1 MNVRTHRV
9 DPLEATM
16 IPRHAAGTLRLRSSA
31 RAIGLATLGLA
42 VLGPLMLAGC
52 ANRNAPDAA
61 AASSRNAATNATSA
75 TAATNATGAAN
86 ARDAAVAATAADAG
100 KTLPSIGPGT
110 SPGSPAPYPG
120 SAPPPAADPDTT
132 PAESAP
138 RLHVDRDYGFS
149 ITVPARVELRETFTA
164 SALDSAQWQYGATAP
179 TSGSARVALVLP
191 GSNNITTAEL
201 RVGVSMAPNSV
212 RQCVQI
218 PAGAQKQPGTV
229 TLDRVGFTNFRQEDA
244 GMNHFLTADS
254 YRAVQ
259 KGRCY
264 AIDLLV
270 YGTNPQVYNPPAT
283 SPFTREQARIQ
294 LQKMLPGFR
303 FLR

>member
-1 MNVRTHRV
+1 
-9 DPLEATM
+9 L
-16 IPRHAAGTLRLRSSA
+16 AAL
-31 RAIGLATLGLA
+31 
-42 VLGPLMLAGC
+42 VPLMTAGC
-52 ANRNAPDAA
+52 ASRDAA
-61 AASSRNAATNATSA
+61 AAR
-75 TAATNATGAAN
+75 TAAAGPATDSPPPPNG
-86 ARDAAVAATAADAG
+86 TLQLPPTIMQPTPDAG
-100 KTLPSIGPGT
+100 
-110 SPGSPAPYPG
+110 
-120 SAPPPAADPDTT
+120 PDTT
-132 PAESAP
+132 PAQTTP

-149 ITVPARVELRETFTA
+149 ITVPAGVALRETFTP
-164 SALDSAQWQYGATAP
+164 SALDNAQWQYGATAP

-191 GSNNITTAEL
+191 GSNAIATGEL

-212 RQCVQI
+212 QQCTQI
-218 PAGAQKQPGTV
+218 PAGAQKQPGAI

-244 GMNHFLTADS
+244 GMNNFLTADS

-270 YGTNPQVYNPPAT
+270 YGTNPQVYSPPAT
-283 SPFTREQARIQ
+283 APFTREEARMQ